1 MAAPDPPASSCVHA
15 GGPTFRDEML
25 MARSYTRAHGSTL
38 EMVHDMDFNVDP
50 AVRFKADSTVS
61 LVPADQRIIDT
72 SAGPAGA
79 G

>member
-1 MAAPDPPASSCVHA
+1 
-15 GGPTFRDEML
+15 